1 MKVAAVFEDG
11 TAGVV
16 DRPTPTPKDD
26 YVLVKIHV
34 SAMCTEYKSYR
45 DGTRWDFE
53 LGEPVPAGGP
63 NAGDSYG
70 HEAVG
75 EVVEVAKPGQV
86 EVGDRVVVM
95 WGRGCG
101 VCPMCVT
108 GEVAH
113 CRRQDFTGERL
124 ARYAQYV
131 LQKDWLCFPIPDGVS
146 YKHASA
152 GLCGLG
158 PSFEAMDLMQLDA
171 FDTVLITGLGPVGLG
186 GVINA
191 SYRGARIIAVEYIP
205 YRANLGKELGAEV
218 VIDPSDCRALEQIMD
233 LTGGVGGR
241 QGRGLLGVGPG
252 AEALHRRGP
261 AQGSRRTPGEGNDLT
276 LHVLRDVGNKGLTLR
291 GNWTMNY
298 QSYPRLM
305 KVIQESGEKLDKY
318 ISHAFP
324 MSQVQQAWELQ
335 ATGACGKVVLD
346 PWE

>member
-16 DRPTPTPKDD
+16 DRATPTPKDD

-34 SAMCTEYKSYR
+34 SATCTEYKSYC

-53 LGEPVPAGGP
+53 LGEPVPVGGP
-63 NAGDSYG
+63 NVGDSYG

-75 EVVEVAKPGQV
+75 EVVEVDNPGQV

-101 VCPMCVT
+101 VCPMCVI
-108 GEVAH
+108 GEIAH
-113 CRRQDFTGERL
+113 CRNPSAGARSP
-124 ARYAQYV
+124 RYAQYV
-131 LQKDWLCFPIPDGVS
+131 LQKDWLCSPIPDGVS

-158 PSFEAMDLMQLDA
+158 PSFEAMDLMRLDA

-191 SYRGARIIAVEYIP
+191 SYRGARIIAVESIP
-205 YRANLGKELGAEV
+205 FRAELGRELGAEV
-218 VIDPSDCRALEQIMD
+218 VLDPSDGTVLEQILD
-233 LTGGVGGR
+233 LTDGVGVDKAVDCSASAQAQRLCIDAVRPKGH
-241 QGRGLLGVGPG
+241 VGF
-252 AEALHRRGP
+252 
-261 AQGSRRTPGEGNDLT
+261 PGEGNEFT
-276 LHVLRDVGNKGLTLR
+276 FHVLRDLGNKGLTLR

-305 KVIQESGEKLDKY
+305 KVIQESGDKLDKY
-318 ISHAFP
+318 ISHTYP
-324 MSQVQQAWELQ
+324 MSQVQKAWELQ

-346 PWE
+346 PWA

>member
-34 SAMCTEYKSYR
+34 SATCTEYKSYR

-53 LGEPVPAGGP
+53 LGEPVPVGGP
-63 NAGDSYG
+63 NVGDSYG

-75 EVVEVAKPGQV
+75 EVVEVDNPGQV

-113 CRRQDFTGERL
+113 CRRQVFTGERR

-191 SYRGARIIAVEYIP
+191 SYRGARIIAAEYIP

-218 VIDPSDCRALEQIMD
+218 VIDPSDGTALEQIMD
-233 LTGGVGGR
+233 LTGGVGVDKAVDCSASAQAQRLCIDAVRPKGHV
-241 QGRGLLGVGPG
+241 GL
-252 AEALHRRGP
+252 
-261 AQGSRRTPGEGNDLT
+261 PGEGNDLT

-324 MSQVQQAWELQ
+324 MTQVQKAWELQ

-346 PWE
+346 PWG